1 MTHPVKTIKLALLAA
16 TMTVSLGVVPA
27 FAGGFQ
33 TTHNPITQ
41 SKVEGAKVE
50 MSIKRAYFE
59 TDKGVAKVY
68 KALKAEVADACEGS
82 SKNLSLHTK
91 YVQKRCEAKLLG
103 ELVKSADSKA
113 LRKVHFKATAH

>member
-1 MTHPVKTIKLALLAA
+1 MTQPVKTMKSALLAA
-16 TMTVSLGVVPA
+16 TMAVSIGVVPA

-41 SKVEGAKVE
+41 SKVEGDKVE
-50 MSIKRAYFE
+50 MSINRAYFE
-59 TDKGVAKVY
+59 TDEGVAKVY
-68 KALKAEVADACEGS
+68 KALQAEVTEACEGS
-82 SKNLSLHTK
+82 SKTLSLHTK
-91 YVQKRCEAKLLG
+91 YVQKRCEAKLLR